1 MQAYPI
7 RMRNLPVVQSDAEK
21 PPGAAAEDGARASQV
36 TEIRPSIGLLDLDW
50 TEFWQFRGL
59 LYTLTVRDIQILY
72 KQAAL
77 GAAWAIIQP
86 IFAVTIFSVVFGRF
100 VGISSDGVP
109 YPLFAFAA
117 VLLWTYF
124 AEALRRSATN
134 MVSDAELI
142 RKVYFPR
149 LVMPL
154 AGAIA
159 PLLDLALGF
168 VVLLVLM
175 AWYGHAPGWQIL
187 LAPAFVIIAGLL
199 ALSIGL
205 WLGPINIRFR
215 DIKHTIPF
223 LIQVWMYASPVI
235 YPLSIIPKNLRWIYS
250 LNPMVGIVEG
260 FRWAVLGTEAAD
272 FQAIAVGAVLT
283 AALLCGGLVFFR
295 HMERTFADTI

>member
-1 MQAYPI
+1 MNNSAIDQQNFDGQPT
-7 RMRNLPVVQSDAEK
+7 
-21 PPGAAAEDGARASQV
+21 AATEDGVA
-36 TEIRPSIGLLDLDW
+36 EIRPSIGLLDLDLVELW
-50 TEFWQFRGL
+50 RFRGL
-59 LYTLTVRDIQILY
+59 LYTLTIRDIQILY

-77 GAAWAIIQP
+77 GIAWAIIQP
-86 IFAVTIFSVVFGRF
+86 IFAVAIFSVVFGRF
-100 VGISSDGVP
+100 VGISSSGVP

-134 MVSDAELI
+134 MVTDAELI

-168 VVLLVLM
+168 IVFLALM
-175 AWYGHAPGWQIL
+175 AWYAHAPGWHIV
-187 LAPAFVIIAGLL
+187 LAPAFVAMAGLL
-199 ALSIGL
+199 ALSVGL

-215 DIKHTIPF
+215 DIKHTLPF

-235 YPLSIIPKNLRWIYS
+235 YPISIVPHNLRWVYS
-250 LNPMVGIVEG
+250 LNPMVGIIEG
-260 FRWAVLGTEAAD
+260 FRWAVLGTDAAS
-272 FQAIAVGAVLT
+272 FQAIVTGVLVT
-283 AALLCGGLVFFR
+283 VALLCGGLIFFR

>member
-1 MQAYPI
+1 M
-7 RMRNLPVVQSDAEK
+7 
-21 PPGAAAEDGARASQV
+21 
-36 TEIRPSIGLLDLDW
+36 LDLDW
-50 TEFWQFRGL
+50 VEFWRFRGL
-59 LYTLTVRDIQILY
+59 LYTLTIRDIQILY

-77 GAAWAIIQP
+77 GVAWAIIQP
-86 IFAVTIFSVVFGRF
+86 IFAVAIFSVVFGRF
-100 VGISSDGVP
+100 VGISSAGVP

-134 MVSDAELI
+134 MVTDAELI

-168 VVLLVLM
+168 VVLLALM
-175 AWYGHAPGWQIL
+175 AWYSHSPGWQIV
-187 LAPAFVIIAGLL
+187 LAPAFVAMAGLL
-199 ALSIGL
+199 ALSVGL

-215 DIKHTIPF
+215 DIKHTLPF

-235 YPLSIIPKNLRWIYS
+235 YPISIVPESLRWIYS
-250 LNPMVGIVEG
+250 LNPMVGIIEG
-260 FRWAVLGTEAAD
+260 FRWAVLGTEAAS
-272 FQAIAVGAVLT
+272 FQAIAIGATVT
-283 AALLCGGLVFFR
+283 AVMLCGGLIFFR